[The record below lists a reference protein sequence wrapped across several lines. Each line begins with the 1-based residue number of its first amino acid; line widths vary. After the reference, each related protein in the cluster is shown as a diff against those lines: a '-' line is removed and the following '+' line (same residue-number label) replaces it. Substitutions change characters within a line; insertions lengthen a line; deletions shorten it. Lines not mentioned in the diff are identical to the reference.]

1 MDSDLGTGNG
11 GLSGL
16 VHRQKKAKIK
26 HGSFPPSSLCKPKWV
41 KRDGKRRNL
50 PSPIG
55 REMESGGIHCEAV
68 NVAACMPLSGAIGD
82 SARVAFSLRQKQ
94 VPLLLT
100 N

>member
-16 VHRQKKAKIK
+16 VQRQKKRAKIK

-55 REMESGGIHCEAV
+55 REMESEGIH
-68 NVAACMPLSGAIGD
+68 
-82 SARVAFSLRQKQ
+82 
-94 VPLLLT
+94 
-100 N
+100 